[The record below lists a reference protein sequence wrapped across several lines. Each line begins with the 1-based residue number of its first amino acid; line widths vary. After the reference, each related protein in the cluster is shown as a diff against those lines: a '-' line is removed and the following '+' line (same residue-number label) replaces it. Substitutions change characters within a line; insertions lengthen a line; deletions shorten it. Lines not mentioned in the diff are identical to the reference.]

1 MQFFFNSGSSSNLA
15 ILQTLLN
22 LKKVKTGDGI
32 AFSSL
37 TWATNVMPIIQ
48 LGFKPIPVDI
58 NKENLNI
65 KEDIIYNLKNCKV
78 LFVTNALDFAV
89 I

>member
-1 MQFFFNSGSSSNLA
+1 M
-15 ILQTLLN
+15 
-22 LKKVKTGDGI
+22 KVGDGI

-37 TWATNVMPIIQ
+37 TKATNVMPIIQ
-48 LGFKPIPVDI
+48 LGFKPIPIDI

-78 LFVTNALDFAV
+78 LFVTNALGFCSDLKNNQKNMQKEKNYSH
-89 I
+89 

>member
-1 MQFFFNSGSSSNLA
+1 
-15 ILQTLLN
+15 
-22 LKKVKTGDGI
+22 
-32 AFSSL
+32 
-37 TWATNVMPIIQ
+37 MPIIQ

-78 LFVTNALDFAV
+78 LFVTNALGFCSDLKIIKKICKKILFLLKIMLKHLAPL
-89 I
+89 IQEIN

>member
-1 MQFFFNSGSSSNLA
+1 M
-15 ILQTLLN
+15 
-22 LKKVKTGDGI
+22 KTGDGI

-78 LFVTNALDFAV
+78 LFVTNALGFCSDLK
-89 I
+89 IIKKICKKKYYSY